1 MDPSPVPS
9 PAAAAVPQPG
19 PEPEPTISMIPIG
32 TGTQSVTHSLWTSIS
47 GPAQDLNQD
56 RNQAPL
62 STSRKS
68 PLIVVIAGAGDVASS
83 YVALERLLRPFARV
97 FLYDRTG
104 LGRSQ
109 SVPERY
115 RPSAVIA
122 AEELHTVLT
131 NVDVNVTVP
140 KGSESQSDADHG
152 FQKYILVAH
161 SYGGIIA
168 REFLHLYPS
177 TVAGLVLVD
186 CATERSSELLTFPDP
201 NIVAVMGDLNF
212 ARVTG
217 LRQDTV
223 LSDEEWRVRARDI
236 RAGAEMA
243 GAEAKSFVEVCET
256 LRAKEQVRNQ
266 ALGDRPLVV
275 IRANGVRDY
284 ERIYE
289 AGVKSGHGSPEQQR
303 AFRNLLDRW
312 EGIDREVQ
320 EGQLGLSRGN
330 KLVRNEDCGH
340 NVHIVR
346 PDVVVQGVRWV
357 LDMLSLGDGEGER

>member
-1 MDPSPVPS
+1 
-9 PAAAAVPQPG
+9 
-19 PEPEPTISMIPIG
+19 
-32 TGTQSVTHSLWTSIS
+32 
-47 GPAQDLNQD
+47 
-56 RNQAPL
+56 
-62 STSRKS
+62 
-68 PLIVVIAGAGDVASS
+68 VVIAGAGDVASS
-83 YVALERLLRPFARV
+83 YVALERLLRPFTRV

-109 SVPERY
+109 AAPEGY

-122 AEELHTVLT
+122 AEELHALLT
-131 NVDVNVTVP
+131 AIATKNRDSSRD
-140 KGSESQSDADHG
+140 GDLRSEQESKYCPQS
-152 FQKYILVAH
+152 YILLAH

-201 NIVAVMGDLNF
+201 NIVAVMGNLNF
-212 ARVTG
+212 ARVTR
-217 LRQDTV
+217 LRTDTV

-236 RAGAEMA
+236 RAGAAMA
-243 GAEAKSFVEVCET
+243 GAEAGSFVEVCET
-256 LRAKEQVRNQ
+256 LRTKEQVKHQ

-284 ERIYE
+284 GRIYE
-289 AGVKSGHGSPEQQR
+289 AGLKAGHGSPEQQR
-303 AFRNLLDRW
+303 AFRDLLDRW

-320 EGQLGLSRGN
+320 EGQLGLSRVN
-330 KLVRNEDCGH
+330 KLIRIEDCGH

-346 PDVVVQGVRWV
+346 PDVVVEGVRWV
-357 LDMLSLGDGEGER
+357 LDMLSQGDANEESEG

>member
-1 MDPSPVPS
+1 
-9 PAAAAVPQPG
+9 
-19 PEPEPTISMIPIG
+19 MIPIG
-32 TGTQSVTHSLWTSIS
+32 TGRQSDSVTHSLWTSIS
-47 GPAQDLNQD
+47 GPAQEQDQNQNQD

-83 YVALERLLRPFARV
+83 YIALERLLRPFARV

-109 SVPERY
+109 AAPEGY

-122 AEELHTVLT
+122 AEELHALLT
-131 NVDVNVTVP
+131 AIATKNRDIE
-140 KGSESQSDADHG
+140 SEADISP
-152 FQKYILVAH
+152 QEYILVAH

-168 REFLHLYPS
+168 REYLHLYPS

-217 LRQDTV
+217 LRADTV

-243 GAEAKSFVEVCET
+243 ASEAKSFVDVCET
-256 LRAKEQVRNQ
+256 LRTKEQVRDQ
-266 ALGDRPLVV
+266 ALGERPLVV

-289 AGVKSGHGSPEQQR
+289 AGVAAGNGSPEQQR
-303 AFRNLLDRW
+303 AFRILLDRW

-320 EGQLGLSRGN
+320 EGQLGLSRVN
-330 KLVRNEDCGH
+330 RLIRIEDCGH

-357 LDMLSLGDGEGER
+357 LDMLSQGDGEGEK